1 MQRRRFFQTLA
12 AAPAAGALLAQ
23 QPAAAQQTP
32 SGGSSEIP
40 QLQTT
45 AVDLAGDP
53 APHFFTAD
61 QYAALRKLSE
71 LLQPAMAPMP
81 GALAAG
87 VPEFLDF
94 LISVSPDDRQKLY
107 REGLD
112 ALNEEAKKHT
122 NQPFAEISAADAAS
136 VLAPLRQPWT
146 YEAPSD
152 PLAHFLREAKQD
164 IHTATVNSREYNQA
178 GAASGGGRRF
188 GARGFYWLPIE

>member
-23 QPAAAQQTP
+23 QPAAAQQTSS
-32 SGGSSEIP
+32 SGSNEIP

-53 APHFFTAD
+53 VPQFLTPE
-61 QYAALRKLSE
+61 QYAALRKLSD
-71 LLQPAMAPMP
+71 LLQPAMASMP
-81 GALAAG
+81 GALEAK

-94 LISVSPDDRQKLY
+94 LISVSPDARQKLY
-107 REGLD
+107 RDGLD
-112 ALNEEAKKHT
+112 ALNAEAMKHT
-122 NQPFAEISAADAAS
+122 NKPFAEISVADAAS

-164 IHTATVNSREYNQA
+164 VHTAMVNSREYNQA
-178 GAASGGGRRF
+178 GAAAGGGRRF